1 MLAKAA
7 REQEQKQQQERAAA
21 AAAAARAGEGGDH
34 SGATGPRGSKID
46 NRARAA
52 KQRKAAWSAGAGR
65 SAPPPPLRSPRRPN
79 TGPISLC

>member
-7 REQEQKQQQERAAA
+7 REQEQKQEQERAAA

-52 KQRKAAWSAGAGR
+52 KQRTAAQQKHDGK
-65 SAPPPPLRSPRRPN
+65 
-79 TGPISLC
+79 C